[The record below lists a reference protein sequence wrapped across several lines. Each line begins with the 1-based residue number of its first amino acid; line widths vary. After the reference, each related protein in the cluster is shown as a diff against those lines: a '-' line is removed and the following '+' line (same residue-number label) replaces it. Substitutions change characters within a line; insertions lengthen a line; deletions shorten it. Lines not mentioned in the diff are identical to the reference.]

1 MQQIHPLKHTQLE
14 KKKKINEKQHHW
26 QQKPSAVIHK
36 KGKKMQTIHSFTKI
50 ETPSDK
56 IPNKTLIK
64 SQRELI
70 LNSILGFTLQ
80 KRQIEGKNNNIGVF
94 FFFLHGHY

>member
-1 MQQIHPLKHTQLE
+1 MKNNIIGNKNQVLNSIKRE
-14 KKKKINEKQHHW
+14 
-26 QQKPSAVIHK
+26 
-36 KGKKMQTIHSFTKI
+36 KKMQTILSFTKI